1 MTNEFNEAIKH
12 YAKIMKVSEKEA
24 REDAE
29 STIKLYMETEQWP
42 REFAESSWIED
53 TMDMT
58 MEEMDE
64 KEKTAKANAPK
75 IYAKSTAV
83 DAFGK
88 KRERVRKPNEDKR
101 AIVGYVAAALELA
114 SVDAGVEGTMLEG
127 IQTITTSNVE
137 RQIDFVMNGVNYSI
151 TLTAHRAPKAK

>member
-58 MEEMDE
+58 MKEMDE

-101 AIVGYVAAALELA
+101 AIVSYVAAALELT
-114 SVDAGVEGTMLEG
+114 SVEGIALEG
-127 IQTITTSNVE
+127 ITTSNVE